1 MCNAEPE
8 SLVRVMAGDGMNVEE
23 GGCAGQMGY
32 LYVPLPGGWY
42 VFPRGEAEAV
52 AQESLNPNS

>member
-1 MCNAEPE
+1 
-8 SLVRVMAGDGMNVEE
+8 MNVEE
-23 GGCAGQMGY
+23 GGCVGQMGY